1 MKPVSMALIVLLAVV
16 MLSSPAAWA
25 QGQYLV
31 QAQAQPTQ
39 PLTPTATLLVPGGI
53 QIAVVNPPAGLVD
66 GAFISHSG
74 SLNYELNTYPGLIT
88 FTTNETG
95 IFSINATFDFPVNS
109 TWEISITEYS
119 ITLDERL
126 FIPFTIYGQNITFDV
141 LVNSI
146 VAPQYPTPQQIA
158 LALLQEQQ
166 SLLQNFTNIVDNNVT
181 TQMSTYTSSTNSQ
194 IKSYVNSTNTWI
206 EKANNAMNSLNVE
219 MTGFTSAMQAVTLSI
234 QKSINSWE
242 ANGMTSIMVI
252 AAVVLIIV
260 VSMWFA
266 TKRMFA
272 EKDGDSEEILFPK
285 DEQRKE
291 EPKA

>member
-1 MKPVSMALIVLLAVV
+1 QNV
-16 MLSSPAAWA
+16 
-25 QGQYLV
+25 
-31 QAQAQPTQ
+31 
-39 PLTPTATLLVPGGI
+39 
-53 QIAVVNPPAGLVD
+53 
-66 GAFISHSG
+66 
-74 SLNYELNTYPGLIT
+74 
-88 FTTNETG
+88 
-95 IFSINATFDFPVNS
+95 
-109 TWEISITEYS
+109 
-119 ITLDERL
+119 
-126 FIPFTIYGQNITFDV
+126 TIDV

-166 SLLQNFTNIVDNNVT
+166 SLLQNFTNIVDGNVT
-181 TQMSTYTSSTNSQ
+181 TQMKTYTNNTNSQ

-252 AAVVLIIV
+252 AAVVLILV
-260 VSMWFA
+260 VALWFA

-272 EKDGDSEEILFPK
+272 EKEGDSEEILFPK
-285 DEQRKE
+285 DEPRKE

>member
-1 MKPVSMALIVLLAVV
+1 MAAVKPISIALIVLLTAV

-31 QAQAQPTQ
+31 QAQAQ

-53 QIAVVNPPAGLVD
+53 QIAVVNPPAGIIE
-66 GAFISHSG
+66 GAFIGHSDN
-74 SLNYELNTYPGLIT
+74 LTYELNTYPGLIT
-88 FTTNETG
+88 FSTNETG
-95 IFSINATFDFPVNS
+95 TFSINATFDFPVNS
-109 TWEISITEYS
+109 TWEVSITEYS
-119 ITLDERL
+119 TSLNERL
-126 FIPFTIYGQNITFDV
+126 SIPFTVSGQNVTIDV

-166 SLLQNFTNIVDNNVT
+166 SLLQNFTNIVDGNVT
-181 TQMSTYTSSTNSQ
+181 TQMEAYS
-194 IKSYVNSTNTWI
+194 NSTNTWI
-206 EKANNAMNSLNVE
+206 EKTNNALNSLNVE

-252 AAVVLIIV
+252 AAVVLILV
-260 VSMWFA
+260 VALWFA

-272 EKDGDSEEILFPK
+272 EKEGDSEEILFPK
-285 DEQRKE
+285 DEPRKE